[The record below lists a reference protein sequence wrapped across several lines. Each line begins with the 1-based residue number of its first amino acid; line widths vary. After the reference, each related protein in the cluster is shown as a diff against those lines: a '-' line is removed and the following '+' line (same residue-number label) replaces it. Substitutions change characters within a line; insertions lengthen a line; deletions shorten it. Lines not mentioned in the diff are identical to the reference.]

1 MEAHLYT
8 ISNHSW
14 KEEEEKEEEEE
25 EKVKEEEERGKLAPM
40 FNMWIRP

>member
-1 MEAHLYT
+1 MEPLNPYDFQF
-8 ISNHSW
+8 IV
-14 KEEEEKEEEEE
+14 EKEKEKEEEE